1 MLSDKAVLKFL
12 NDTKYSE
19 PDWHFTAT
27 FNTKARTAGHAERNG
42 EHGYHLDIKN
52 STYLTAYKL
61 VDNFVHAIYIV
72 YKIRD
77 YSKTGVST
85 TTSSIVG
92 RSWNSAPCVF

>member
-1 MLSDKAVLKFL
+1 MLADKAVLKFL

-19 PDWHFTAT
+19 SNWHFTAT
-27 FNTKARTAGHAERNG
+27 FNTKARTVGHAERRG

-52 STYLTAYKL
+52 SAYLTPYKL
-61 VDNFVHAIYIV
+61 VDKFVHAICIV

-77 YSKTGVST
+77 YST

-92 RSWNSAPCVF
+92 RSWNFAPCVF